1 MRKFLLLLFVLFLVL
16 PCSAQICIVDTAQ
29 PNDTLAYMRTEV
41 RALTIIREALNL
53 SATMKTVPLPTDPN
67 HKQAMVDYYVGME
80 SIDDHY
86 ACAAR
91 LLQHYKPSTNEGIQ
105 NSVDSLLTAIE
116 ATMAVNTT
124 LRGMVEQLNQSLKE
138 EDPRADDP
146 AIVLADIKSTQQV
159 IFKMMLGGVNASTFL
174 IVRGEGGDSDWKPT
188 AFTITRAQHD
198 ALLTDVHALAE
209 GKTAH
214 ANYIDLCAE
223 ILLETLNEPLPLTGE
238 VAVKQ

>member
-1 MRKFLLLLFVLFLVL
+1 MRKFLLLLFVLLLIL

-29 PNDTLAYMRTEV
+29 PNDTFAYMRTEV
-41 RALTIIREALNL
+41 RALTIIREALDL
-53 SATMKTVPLPTDPN
+53 SAKMKTVPLPADPN
-67 HKQAMVDYYVGME
+67 HKQAMVDYHVGME

-91 LLQHYKPSTNEGIQ
+91 LLQHYQPNTNEGIQ

-116 ATMAVNTT
+116 ATKAVNTT

-138 EDPRADDP
+138 DDPHADDT
-146 AIVLADIKSTQQV
+146 AIVLADIKSSQQV
-159 IFKMMLGGVNASTFL
+159 IFKMMLGGVNASTLL

-188 AFTITRAQHD
+188 AFTITREQHD
-198 ALLTDVHALAE
+198 ALLTDVRALAE